1 MEETGYFQ
9 LEGTFIGK
17 VVSSPF
23 WFVLKNG
30 KKLGAIFLIF
40 SLLPAGLLL
49 YQFFTHSL
57 NHYYLLEGL
66 FLIFLSLSFSWYYKA
81 LFYQTRLIQP
91 KLKVNLSQTQLKG
104 NLASFLDGES
114 AVLLKEIIKLYRTS
128 LSAIPA
134 VSVSLLLLKPF
145 PAVKFAFYR
154 LGLSPKR
161 FSAEWLENS
170 KRQKRVLPSLEKILL
185 AAAQEALKE
194 KHSRLGIVDIL
205 TALGRYDASFT
216 QVLIQ
221 HNLDANDFQHVL
233 EWYERLY
240 QKSKQ
245 RQKFWTL
252 KNLLRKGSLAVNWA
266 AAYTLTIDR
275 YATNWTRLARLENP
289 DLSILGHQKEIEQ
302 IEDILDKSGFNNVL
316 LVGVPGSGRRDI
328 ILSLASRSFWGTTP
342 LDLKKKRILELN
354 IDSIINELPSREAV
368 ELTLEKCFQEA
379 VLAGNVILVIDNLE
393 NYVNPDNPSEINIST
408 TLGRYLHSSRFQVIA
423 LASYR
428 GLHQAIEKQPSLLN
442 LFNKV
447 EVEPLTANQTLRL
460 LELRVPQYEAHY
472 NQFILYQTLKKVV
485 TYSARYFQDKPFPQ
499 KALDLLD
506 EVLVYAKRSPVRDHI
521 AWPKYVDAVVT
532 EKTQIPVGQIVSSE
546 RETLVNLENLIHQSL
561 VNQDEAVSDIA
572 SALRRARTEVTAERN
587 KPMGSFL
594 FLGPTGVG
602 KTETAKA
609 LARVYFGSEKRIIRM
624 DMAEFQKVDDINHF
638 IGDEKRPGIL
648 TSQVREN
655 PFSLVLFDEIEKA
668 HPDILNLFLT
678 VLDEGYLADSW
689 GRKVSFADAIIIA
702 TSNAGADLIWED
714 IQKDQKLNLIKQQLM
729 AYLVNHNIFR
739 PEFINR
745 FDALVVFKPLTP
757 ANLMAIAQL
766 KLEKLAKMLHETK
779 KINFLITEDLKKKIV
794 QLGYNPAFGARA
806 MNRVIENKVEN
817 ALAQAILAGRIKK
830 GDKVKI
836 KADTFQVVVAS

>member
-9 LEGTFIGK
+9 LKETFIGK

-23 WFVLKNG
+23 WPILKNG
-30 KKLGAIFLIF
+30 KNLGTLFLVL
-40 SLLPAGLLL
+40 SLLPGGLWL
-49 YQFFTHSL
+49 YQFLTHSFD
-57 NHYYLLEGL
+57 HCYLLEGS
-66 FLIFLSLSFSWYYKA
+66 FLIFLSLSLSWYYQA
-81 LFYQTRLIQP
+81 LFYRTRLIQP
-91 KLKVNLSQTQLKG
+91 KLKVNLFQSQLKG

-114 AVLLKEIIKLYRTS
+114 ALLLKEIIKLYRTD
-128 LSAIPA
+128 LSAIP
-134 VSVSLLLLKPF
+134 SVSLSILLFKPF
-145 PAVKFAFYR
+145 PIIKFVFYR

-170 KRQKRVLPSLEKILL
+170 KRQRKLLPSLGKILL

-205 TALGRYDASFT
+205 MALGRYDASFV

-245 RQKFWTL
+245 HQKFWTL
-252 KNLLRKGSLAVNWA
+252 KNLLRKGSLAANWA

-275 YATNWTRLARLENP
+275 YATDWTRLARLENP
-289 DLSILGHQKEIEQ
+289 DLSVLGHQKEIAQ

-328 ILSLASRSFWGTTP
+328 ILSLVSRSFWGMTP
-342 LDLKKKRILELN
+342 PSLKKKRVLELN
-354 IDSIINELPSREAV
+354 IDRVINELPSREAV

-393 NYVNPDNPSEINIST
+393 NYVNPDNPEINISA

-428 GLHQAIEKQPSLLN
+428 GLHQSIEKQPSLLN

-460 LELRVPQYEAHY
+460 LELRVPQYEIHY
-472 NQFILYQTLKKVV
+472 NQFVLYQTLKKVV

-499 KALDLLD
+499 KAFDLLD
-506 EVLVYAKRSPVRDHI
+506 EVLVYAERSPAGDHI
-521 AWPKYVDAVVT
+521 VWPKYVDAVVT

-546 RETLVNLENLIHQSL
+546 RETLVNLESLIHQSII
-561 VNQDEAVSDIA
+561 NQNEAVSDIA

-624 DMAEFQKVDDINHF
+624 DMAEFQKPDDINRF
-638 IGDEKRPGIL
+638 IGNEERPGIL

-678 VLDEGYLADSW
+678 VLDEGYLTDSW
-689 GRKVSFADAIIIA
+689 GRKVSFADTIIIA

-714 IQKDQKLNLIKQQLM
+714 IRKDQKLDLIKQQLM
-729 AYLVNHNIFR
+729 TYLVNHNIFR

-757 ANLMAIAQL
+757 DNLMAIAQL
-766 KLEKLAKMLHETK
+766 KLEKLAKTLRETK
-779 KINFLITEDLKKKIV
+779 KIDFLITEDLKKKIV
-794 QLGYNPAFGARA
+794 QLGYDPAFGARA

-817 ALAQAILAGRIKK
+817 ALARAILTGKIKK
-830 GDKVKI
+830 GDKVKME
-836 KADTFQVVVAS
+836 AGTFQVVVVS